1 MLRADT
7 ELGRIIDD
15 SKADEENQVD
25 EESIEPLRKRTKQYN
40 YQAGCQSVTP
50 HRK

>member
-1 MLRADT
+1 MSMLRADT

-40 YQAGCQSVTP
+40 Y
-50 HRK
+50 